1 MGSSK
6 GWSVF
11 ALLIGI
17 IGLGLSGYTYFIALP
32 QASQQ
37 QSSGIQNFWYDT
49 YTGSSITI
57 STSYTPVPGISVIVT
72 VNQGE
77 SLHVLF
83 NTDVYYEANA
93 GIELLEVYLKLN
105 DYRVI
110 SPHATFGTWF
120 SVKMWTEMTLAYTN
134 VSISPGVYN
143 ISVVARA
150 PSSTATKSL
159 YDMTLYA
166 HTIL

>member
-1 MGSSK
+1 MSSSK
-6 GWSVF
+6 GWSII

-32 QASQQ
+32 QSSQQ

-49 YTGSSITI
+49 YTGSSVTV
-57 STSYTPVPGISVIVT
+57 STSYTPIPGISVIAT

-83 NTDVYYEANA
+83 NTDAFYQANA

-105 DYRVI
+105 DYRVAL
-110 SPHATFGTWF
+110 PHATFGTEL
-120 SVKMWTEMTLAYTN
+120 SVKMWIELTIPYTN

-150 PSSTATKSL
+150 STLTPTKSL

-166 HTIL
+166 YTFL